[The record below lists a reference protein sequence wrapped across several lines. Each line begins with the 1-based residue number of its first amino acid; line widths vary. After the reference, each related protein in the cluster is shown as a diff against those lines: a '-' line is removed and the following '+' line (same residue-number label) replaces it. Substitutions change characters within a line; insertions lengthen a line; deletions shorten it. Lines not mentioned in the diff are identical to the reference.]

1 MTDFVEGLAE
11 VKNNWKIIIIVVI
24 SLILISGLYTTFFM
38 KQEYEAS
45 VKVFIGKRKFQGITE
60 NYNNEEISLYQ
71 RLITTYY
78 EVIRSKKLINKS
90 VNDSKVNYLGNKDG
104 KITYDS
110 VISNLTVNLNYFN

>member
-60 NYNNEEISLYQ
+60 IYNNEEISLYQ